1 MIRAPVWIC
10 WTPVRL
16 AEEHLDAFVMAQ
28 GPGLSCSSLGA
39 EEILRE
45 IQVNLLECKVCF
57 EKFSAG
63 QSGPRPQNLSCG
75 HVLCLTCITTLSHPV
90 LRRLECPFCRQPC
103 STDATSHCRV
113 LNDLQELL
121 FRRSASS
128 SQGQKED
135 PRCGVG
141 LASTA
146 LHLCTALG
154 GWGTLTNPTG
164 MAALGSSGMVAVVH
178 DGDMKVVVFSPEG
191 RTLYSFGERGQT
203 SGGVCY
209 PLDVAASPCGHLV
222 VSDAGDKAVKVFT
235 SRGRHLVT
243 VEGSFQMPWG
253 VATDSRGDILV
264 TDAHTGALSKVKVDY
279 ERALLLENQTVL
291 SDLQCPRAVACCWA
305 TGNAAVVEQVADA
318 AGPPGRHHHTR
329 LRVFTTDFHL
339 LYQSD
344 SFSLSLQASPRLH
357 LSGVAFDP
365 DGDVIITDSSQGM
378 VWSLGNLR
386 QGPVLTP
393 LVGEHL
399 IHPVGLVS
407 VNNTLVVLDAGDH
420 TVKIYSA
427 GRKAGSITKP
437 ISERV

>member
-1 MIRAPVWIC
+1 MIRPPVWIS
-10 WTPVRL
+10 WTFVSL
-16 AEEHLDAFVMAQ
+16 AEEHLDILVMAQ
-28 GPGLSCSSLGA
+28 GPGLSCYRPGA

-57 EKFSAG
+57 EKFSTG
-63 QSGPRPQNLSCG
+63 QGGHRPQNLSCG
-75 HVLCLTCITTLSHPV
+75 HVLCLKCITTLSHPV
-90 LRRLECPFCRQPC
+90 LKRLECPFCRQPC
-103 STDATSHCRV
+103 STDGTSHCRA
-113 LNDLQELL
+113 LNDVQELV

-128 SQGQKED
+128 SDGKNED

-164 MAALGSSGMVAVVH
+164 MASLGSSGMVAVVH

-191 RTLYSFGERGQT
+191 RKLYSFGERRQT

-209 PLDVAASPCGHLV
+209 PLDVAVSPCGHLV
-222 VSDAGDKAVKVFT
+222 VADAGDKAVKVFT
-235 SRGRHLVT
+235 SKGHHLLT

-264 TDAHTGALSKVKVDY
+264 TDAHTGGLSKVKVDY
-279 ERALLLENQTVL
+279 NRALLLENQTVV

-305 TGNAAVVEQVADA
+305 TENAAVVEQVADA
-318 AGPPGRHHHTR
+318 TGPSGRHHHTR
-329 LRVFTTDFHL
+329 LRVFTRDFHL
-339 LYQSD
+339 LYQTD
-344 SFSLSLQASPRLH
+344 SFSLSLQSSPRLH
-357 LSGVAFDP
+357 VSGVAFDG

-386 QGPVLTP
+386 HGPVLTP

-407 VNNTLVVLDAGDH
+407 VNNTLAVLDAGDH

-437 ISERV
+437 ICERA